1 MNRAGQV
8 GKAGTEGAY
17 RKCQANIQVPEI
29 TQYKSGQQNTNGH
42 SDAIAQIITVYKTS
56 ELFSVIHGKGLL
68 IEKPQPLKRDC
79 SYNEL
84 VI

>member
-1 MNRAGQV
+1 MYRAGQV
-8 GKAGTEGAY
+8 CQAGTEGAY

-29 TQYKSGQQNTNGH
+29 AQYKSGQQNTNGH
-42 SDAIAQIITVYKTS
+42 ADAIAQIITVYKTS

-68 IEKPQPLKRDC
+68 MEIPQSVKCDC
-79 SYNEL
+79 GHNKL